1 MSTNDLRVPP
11 HSEDAERSVLGSLL
25 LDPQGITKIADF
37 LSESD
42 FYRQPHR
49 LIYRAIESLAARNQP
64 ADLMLVIDELE
75 RAENVEAV
83 GGAGYLGLL
92 SHEVPTSVNVRYYAE
107 IVKRNATLRQVI
119 DGAQGLS
126 DLAYARGADADAVVA
141 RAQELLFQLAAN
153 TDSGNYQHVR
163 DLLGPFVDDLL
174 KRRQEDQ
181 SLAGVHTGFTRLD
194 EILGGF
200 QASDLI
206 TVAARTGIGKT
217 SFLLNI
223 AWRAAGLHHVPVAV
237 FTLEVSPNQLTQ
249 RLLSMQ
255 TRIDST
261 KLRDADLTDEEF
273 GIVGIEAGNLSEVPI
288 YLDDTPALSELQ
300 LRSKARRLKLDH
312 HIGLVIV
319 DYLQLMRPHREQ
331 ENRVQQI
338 SQITRALKQLARE
351 LNVPVIAGAQ
361 LSRAIEMRTQQRPR
375 LSDLRE
381 SGSIEQDSDVVI
393 FLYPEGGDLPH
404 SGPVELTIEV
414 AKHRHG
420 QTGIVDAIFVREFGH
435 FLARERTPQ
444 Y

>member
-25 LDPQGITKIADF
+25 LDPQGITRVADF

-75 RAENVEAV
+75 RAENLDAA
-83 GGAGYLGLL
+83 GGAGYLGMLG
-92 SHEVPTSVNVRYYAE
+92 HEVPTSVNVRYYAE

-126 DLAYARGADADAVVA
+126 DLAYARGADAGAVVA

-174 KRRQEDQ
+174 KRRQEGQ

-223 AWRAAGLHHVPVAV
+223 AWRAASLHDVPVAV

-288 YLDDTPALSELQ
+288 YLDDTPALTELQ
-300 LRSKARRLKLDH
+300 LRSKARRLRLDH
-312 HIGLVIV
+312 QIGLVIV

-351 LNVPVIAGAQ
+351 LDVPVIAGAQ

-435 FLARERTPQ
+435 FLARERAPQ

>member
-25 LDPQGITKIADF
+25 LDPQGITRIADF
-37 LSESD
+37 LSASD

-49 LIYRAIESLAARNQP
+49 LIYQAIESLAARNQP
-64 ADLMLVIDELE
+64 SDLMLVIDELE
-75 RAENVEAV
+75 RAENLDAV
-83 GGAGYLGLL
+83 GGAGYLGMLG
-92 SHEVPTSVNVRYYAE
+92 HEVPTSVNVRYYAE

-119 DGAQGLS
+119 DGAQSLS
-126 DLAYARGADADAVVA
+126 DLAYARGADTDSVVA

-163 DLLGPFVDDLL
+163 ELLGPFVDDLL
-174 KRRQEDQ
+174 RRRDEGEVL
-181 SLAGVHTGFTRLD
+181 SGVHTGFTRLD

-217 SFLLNI
+217 TFLLNV
-223 AWRAAGLHHVPVAV
+223 AWSVAKTYQVPVAV
-237 FTLEVSPNQLTQ
+237 FTLEVSPKQLTQ

-255 TRIDST
+255 MGIDSARLRDA
-261 KLRDADLTDEEF
+261 KLRDDEWGLL
-273 GIVGIEAGNLSEVPI
+273 GIAAGELSELPI
-288 YLDDTPALSELQ
+288 YLDDTPALTELQ

-351 LNVPVIAGAQ
+351 LDVPVIAGAQ
-361 LSRAIEMRTQQRPR
+361 LSRAIEMRTNQTPK

-393 FLYPEGGDLPH
+393 FLYPEGGDMPI
-404 SGPVELTIEV
+404 SGPVELNIHV

-420 QTGIVDAIFVREFGH
+420 QTDTVEVTFIREYGH
-435 FLARERTPQ
+435 FLARERAPM

>member
-75 RAENVEAV
+75 RSENLDAV
-83 GGAGYLGLL
+83 GGAGYLGMLG
-92 SHEVPTSVNVRYYAE
+92 HEVPTSVNVRYYAE

-119 DGAQGLS
+119 DGAQSLS
-126 DLAYARGADADAVVA
+126 DLAYARGADSDTVVA

-163 DLLGPFVDDLL
+163 DLLHPFVEELVN
-174 KRRQEDQ
+174 RRGEGKVL
-181 SLAGVHTGFTRLD
+181 SGVHTGFGRLD

-206 TVAARTGIGKT
+206 TVAARTGVGKT
-217 SFLLNI
+217 TFLLNL
-223 AWRAAGLHHVPVAV
+223 AWRVAGEFEVPVAV
-237 FTLEVSPNQLTQ
+237 FTLEVSPKQLTQ

-255 TRIDST
+255 MRIDSA
-261 KLRDADLTDEEF
+261 KLRDADLPDYEWDRLGT
-273 GIVGIEAGNLSEVPI
+273 EAGFLAEFPI
-288 YLDDTPALSELQ
+288 YIDDTPALTELQ

-312 HIGLVIV
+312 HIGLVII

-351 LNVPVIAGAQ
+351 LDVPVIAGAQ
-361 LSRAIEMRTQQRPR
+361 LSRAIEMRNERRPR

-393 FLYPEGGDLPH
+393 FLYEEGDTTDP
-404 SGPVELTIEV
+404 GPVNLTINV

-420 QTGIVDAIFVREFGH
+420 KTGSVEVEFSRDIGH
-435 FLARERTPQ
+435 FDPLRD